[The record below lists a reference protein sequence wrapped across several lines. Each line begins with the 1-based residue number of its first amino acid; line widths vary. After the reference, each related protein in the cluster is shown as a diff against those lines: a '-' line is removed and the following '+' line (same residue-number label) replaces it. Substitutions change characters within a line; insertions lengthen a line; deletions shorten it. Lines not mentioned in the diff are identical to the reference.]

1 MNQFSTLERLKL
13 SQRIQDLHHKID
25 RGHYTNEDLAKLE
38 YYEYLYKGSNRATTL
53 DTKDPGVLYSASHND
68 YIAEYTPLFERVS
81 FTNIDSQLRPYIN
94 RRLPQ
99 LNKFNNTLRKNQSFL
114 ERFKSKPIQE
124 DALIKQQILKNAQK
138 PFSITPSAGIGPYST
153 KPQVFL
159 DIETD
164 DTRRPI
170 AITAVKTR
178 FNNATNKF
186 EVIDA
191 LQRYYKTTDARLKTT
206 ELIHKYTSDTLLQ
219 LRQQQGAK
227 YSSTYGISERG
238 ILRKW
243 IGNATVSGH
252 NIMEFDL
259 PVLFPRNQIRDMDV
273 IDTVD
278 IARSIYGTVRGPND
292 LDSLLKKLTGK
303 NMAAWGLSHHDQ
315 NADVKASM
323 LIAQALV
330 RSNTSYA
337 HDIKVVMNT
346 SGLSIAP
353 FEGGQGFG
361 TSIIKGDPTKV
372 GPEYDRTNYLTL
384 EERMTLEKNIL
395 RKGGNMDRDKFKE
408 FFAKKFGLKNRVH
421 IGESENDI
429 GFTFGED
436 AERKN
441 KIQAY
446 LAENGWNLISD
457 YDRETPLVAA
467 NPKAG
472 TVREHGVIYQK
483 GPNKIHFE
491 IEHDKIPVGKDS
503 WKDFKL
509 PKIEPRIKPG
519 LPQAESIND
528 AIQQISGAYYDD
540 QGNEVPADNPGVS
553 LEDVMSDL
561 VGDAAE
567 KLRTQAEITPQGI
580 NDSLSSSLTNTVER
594 ISQTNEQ
601 LATTINQF
609 AGLNR
614 DRWVKAFSKLGD
626 DANDSMKS
634 DLARALGIPGE
645 HTISQIWRGS
655 RILNAQNKFSKSFS
669 NLRSLVRAGYGGLG
683 VVQDIKNT
691 LSMQPEWG
699 AQESLDIQNDYD
711 IASQKYAFDEA
722 KREAKINEREEMRRK
737 ALVIATEQ
745 HELDRDASKHY
756 GLYKDYKKGKI
767 KSEDYAYMVNTGAIH
782 SDDAIANLYKK
793 IDEGAEST
801 KRWTN
806 AINAFKQSVGGVYD
820 FKRWIDAGHEQSK
833 GVLGALKGL
842 VPSEVLGVGARFNEA
857 FFGAHYADYYGKR
870 KVIEPITK
878 IGNAAIAA
886 GFALAPVT
894 GGASL
899 IASGIGAGIS
909 GITQAVGTYGEN
921 KIKEKGQMLQS
932 TINLLGGTMDTILLP
947 FRVLGKVLRTVI
959 KSFLALSGLIGGI
972 TIKGLRNMMDM
983 GNPLTSYTGMNYTG
997 YRASVAGDYGALLR
1011 KGSLESLR
1019 NTFTTDARGL
1029 YTVGKLNTNKI
1040 VAASMLGVFGDLY
1053 NPTSGG
1059 DPVASIANKAYKNM
1073 KGASANE
1080 KSRIMYLLGEIGG
1093 SELQNLVQSM
1103 NTLNMSYEDITN
1115 PAKRGVTWTNR
1126 NDENLR
1132 KRFQLDQYEFQSIG
1146 ENIKWNGMRIA
1157 DKLWVKIGKPVYNGL
1172 NDIIELIADNNWQG
1186 VFDKLK
1192 DFWKQIKN
1200 WWNNDKDIQDIK
1212 NIFNKP
1218 IQGFI
1223 DGIINGF
1230 QAIGTE
1236 ILKITQKVMHSVWDI
1251 VYPFISNLAD
1261 IDILATLSPFNK
1273 DGIQFKSKTP
1283 TEKEIND
1290 EVKKLEARQKGLW
1303 KNTIVESDPI
1313 YKKIYQTSGGTV
1325 DTRNLSEGELKK
1337 LAAARLVADKGSNV
1351 GSMIIALRKT
1361 GLFSEEELQK
1371 YFAYDPLYGGVHNN
1385 IDNTF
1390 ALNNEVLKDTTEF
1403 LKGSTNNLI
1412 ITLTDG
1418 VRTFGKIVTDASG
1431 RIIEATGLGTEQKIG
1446 NALVKVE
1453 KGE

>member
-206 ELIHKYTSDTLLQ
+206 GLIHKYTSDTLLQ

-238 ILRKW
+238 ILRRW
-243 IGNATVSGH
+243 IGNATISGH

-259 PVLFPRNQIRDMDV
+259 PVLFSHNQIRDMDV

-323 LIAQALV
+323 LIAQAIV

-346 SGLSIAP
+346 PGLSIAP
-353 FEGGQGFG
+353 FEGGRGFG

-372 GPEYDRTNYLTL
+372 GLEYDRTNYLTL
-384 EERMTLEKNIL
+384 EERMTLE
-395 RKGGNMDRDKFKE
+395 E
-408 FFAKKFGLKNRVH
+408 
-421 IGESENDI
+421 
-429 GFTFGED
+429 
-436 AERKN
+436 AERK
-441 KIQAY
+441 I
-446 LAENGWNLISD
+446 NG
-457 YDRETPLVAA
+457 
-467 NPKAG
+467 K
-472 TVREHGVIYQK
+472 
-483 GPNKIHFE
+483 
-491 IEHDKIPVGKDS
+491 
-503 WKDFKL
+503 
-509 PKIEPRIKPG
+509 
-519 LPQAESIND
+519 
-528 AIQQISGAYYDD
+528 YYDD
-540 QGNEVPADNPGVS
+540 NGNEVPADNPGVS
-553 LEDVMSDL
+553 IEDTMADL

-567 KLRTQAEITPQGI
+567 KLRDAAEYGTGKDRYSSEKQESDKYL
-580 NDSLSSSLTNTVER
+580 DSAAHLE
-594 ISQTNEQ
+594 ISQ
-601 LATTINQF
+601 A
-609 AGLNR
+609 LNNI
-614 DRWVKAFSKLGD
+614 G
-626 DANDSMKS
+626 
-634 DLARALGIPGE
+634 
-645 HTISQIWRGS
+645 
-655 RILNAQNKFSKSFS
+655 
-669 NLRSLVRAGYGGLG
+669 
-683 VVQDIKNT
+683 
-691 LSMQPEWG
+691 
-699 AQESLDIQNDYD
+699 ESLLN
-711 IASQKYAFDEA
+711 SQTA
-722 KREAKINEREEMRRK
+722 KRERILKTLGRFPDEYSPWDERGRLIKDPKMYQKDVQKLAKAFNLGNREFKAFWNGSRAIYAQNEFNRGFTNLKSLIRHGLGNRDITQSIRNTLGASGYWTDQASADIETEE
-737 ALVIATEQ
+737 ALYKDRIAHKEAIYKDRIAYKEELKKRAEAIATEQ
-745 HELDRDASKHY
+745 HERDRDASKHY
-756 GLYKDYKKGKI
+756 SLYKDYKRGRIKG
-767 KSEDYAYMVNTGAIH
+767 EDYAYMVNTGAIH
-782 SDDAIANLYKK
+782 SDDAISNLYKK

-997 YRASVAGDYGALLR
+997 YRASIAGDYGALLR

-1093 SELQNLVQSM
+1093 SDLQNLVQSM

-1303 KNTIVESDPI
+1303 KDTIVESDPI

>member
-53 DTKDPGVLYSASHND
+53 DTKDPGALYASARHD
-68 YIAEYTPLFERVS
+68 YNANYGPLFERVS

-94 RRLPQ
+94 RRLPE

-124 DALIKQQILKNAQK
+124 DALVKQQILKNAQK
-138 PFSITPSAGIGPYST
+138 SFSITPSAGIGPYST

-186 EVIDA
+186 EIIDA

-206 ELIHKYTSDTLLQ
+206 GLVHKYTADTLLQ

-243 IGNATVSGH
+243 IGNATISGH

-259 PVLFPRNQIRDMDV
+259 PVLFSHNQIRDMDV

-346 SGLSIAP
+346 PGLSIAP

-384 EERMTLEKNIL
+384 EERMTLE
-395 RKGGNMDRDKFKE
+395 E
-408 FFAKKFGLKNRVH
+408 
-421 IGESENDI
+421 
-429 GFTFGED
+429 
-436 AERKN
+436 AERK
-441 KIQAY
+441 I
-446 LAENGWNLISD
+446 NG
-457 YDRETPLVAA
+457 
-467 NPKAG
+467 
-472 TVREHGVIYQK
+472 Q
-483 GPNKIHFE
+483 
-491 IEHDKIPVGKDS
+491 
-503 WKDFKL
+503 
-509 PKIEPRIKPG
+509 
-519 LPQAESIND
+519 
-528 AIQQISGAYYDD
+528 YYDD
-540 QGNEVPADNPGVS
+540 NGNEVPADNPGVS

-634 DLARALGIPGE
+634 DLAKALGIPGE
-645 HTISQIWRGS
+645 HTTNQIWRGS
-655 RILNAQNKFSKSFS
+655 RILNAQNKFNKSFS
-669 NLRSLVRAGYGGLG
+669 NLRSLVRAGYGGLD

-737 ALVIATEQ
+737 ALAIAAEQ

-756 GLYKDYKKGKI
+756 GLYKDYRRGKI
-767 KSEDYAYMVNTGAIH
+767 KGEDYAYMVNTGAIH
-782 SDDAIANLYKK
+782 SDDAISNLYKK

-806 AINAFKQSVGGVYD
+806 AIDAFKQSVGGVYD

-870 KVIEPITK
+870 KIIEPITK

-886 GFALAPVT
+886 GFALAPFT

-899 IASGIGAGIS
+899 IASGIGAGVS

-921 KIKEKGQMLQS
+921 KIKEKGQILQS
-932 TINLLGGTMDTILLP
+932 TIHLLGGTMDTILLP

-983 GNPLTSYTGMNYTG
+983 GNPLTSYTGMDYTE

-1073 KGASANE
+1073 KGASADE

-1192 DFWKQIKN
+1192 DFWKQVKN
-1200 WWNNDKDIQDIK
+1200 WWDNDKDVQDIK

-1218 IQGFI
+1218 IQGLT

-1230 QAIGTE
+1230 QSIGTE
-1236 ILKITQKVMHSVWDI
+1236 ILKITQKVMHSMWDI

-1290 EVKKLEARQKGLW
+1290 EVKKLEARRKGSW
-1303 KNTIVESDPI
+1303 KGTIVEGDPI
-1313 YKKIYQTSGGTV
+1313 YKEIFQASGGAV
-1325 DTRNLSEGELKK
+1325 DIRNLSEGELKK
-1337 LAAARLVADKGSNV
+1337 LAAARLIAAKGGNA
-1351 GSMIIALRKT
+1351 GSMVMALRKT

-1371 YFAYDPLYGGVHNN
+1371 YFAYDPLYGDVHKN

-1390 ALNNEVLKDTTEF
+1390 ALNSEVLKDTTEF
-1403 LKGSTNNLI
+1403 LKGGTNNLI

-1418 VRTFGKIVTDASG
+1418 VKTFGKIITDASG

>member
-53 DTKDPGVLYSASHND
+53 DTKDPGALYASARHD
-68 YIAEYTPLFERVS
+68 YNANYGPLFERVS

-94 RRLPQ
+94 RRLPE

-124 DALIKQQILKNAQK
+124 DALVKHQILKNAQK
-138 PFSITPSAGIGPYST
+138 PFSITPSAGIGHYST

-178 FNNATNKF
+178 FNNATDKF

-206 ELIHKYTSDTLLQ
+206 GLIHKYTSDTLLQ

-238 ILRKW
+238 ILRRW
-243 IGNATVSGH
+243 IGNATISGH

-259 PVLFPRNQIRDMDV
+259 PVLFSHNQIRDMDV

-346 SGLSIAP
+346 PGLSIAP

-384 EERMTLEKNIL
+384 EERMTLE
-395 RKGGNMDRDKFKE
+395 E
-408 FFAKKFGLKNRVH
+408 
-421 IGESENDI
+421 
-429 GFTFGED
+429 
-436 AERKN
+436 AERK
-441 KIQAY
+441 I
-446 LAENGWNLISD
+446 NG
-457 YDRETPLVAA
+457 
-467 NPKAG
+467 
-472 TVREHGVIYQK
+472 Q
-483 GPNKIHFE
+483 
-491 IEHDKIPVGKDS
+491 
-503 WKDFKL
+503 
-509 PKIEPRIKPG
+509 
-519 LPQAESIND
+519 
-528 AIQQISGAYYDD
+528 YYDD
-540 QGNEVPADNPGVS
+540 NGNEVPADNPGVS

-634 DLARALGIPGE
+634 DLAKALGIPGE
-645 HTISQIWRGS
+645 RTTNQIWRGS
-655 RILNAQNKFSKSFS
+655 RILNAQNKFNKSFS
-669 NLRSLVRAGYGGLG
+669 NLRSLVRAGYGGLD

-737 ALVIATEQ
+737 ALAIAAEQ

-756 GLYKDYKKGKI
+756 SLYKDYRRGKI
-767 KSEDYAYMVNTGAIH
+767 KGEDYAYMVNTGAIH
-782 SDDAIANLYKK
+782 SDDAISNLYKK

-870 KVIEPITK
+870 KIIEPITK

-886 GFALAPVT
+886 GFALAPFT

-899 IASGIGAGIS
+899 IASGIGAGVS

-921 KIKEKGQMLQS
+921 KIKEKGQILQS
-932 TINLLGGTMDTILLP
+932 TIHLLGGTMDTILLP

-983 GNPLTSYTGMNYTG
+983 GNPLTSYTGMDYTG

-1073 KGASANE
+1073 KGASADE

-1192 DFWKQIKN
+1192 DFWKQVKN
-1200 WWNNDKDIQDIK
+1200 WWDNDKDVQDIK

-1218 IQGFI
+1218 IQGLT

-1230 QAIGTE
+1230 QSIGTE
-1236 ILKITQKVMHSVWDI
+1236 ILKITQKVMHSMWDI

-1303 KNTIVESDPI
+1303 KDTIVESDPI
-1313 YKKIYQTSGGTV
+1313 YKEIFQASGGTV
-1325 DTRNLSEGELKK
+1325 DIRNLSEGELKK
-1337 LAAARLVADKGSNV
+1337 LAAARLIAAKGGNV
-1351 GSMIIALRKT
+1351 GSMVMALRKT

-1371 YFAYDPLYGGVHNN
+1371 YFAYDPLYGDVHKN

-1390 ALNNEVLKDTTEF
+1390 ALNSEVLKDTTEF
-1403 LKGSTNNLI
+1403 LKGGTNNLI

-1418 VRTFGKIVTDASG
+1418 VKTFGKIITDASG

>member
-53 DTKDPGVLYSASHND
+53 DTKDPGALYASARHD
-68 YIAEYTPLFERVS
+68 YNANYGPLFERVS

-94 RRLPQ
+94 RRLPE

-124 DALIKQQILKNAQK
+124 DALVKQQMLKNAQK
-138 PFSITPSAGIGPYST
+138 SFSITSSAGIGPYST

-206 ELIHKYTSDTLLQ
+206 GLIHKYTSDTLLQ

-238 ILRKW
+238 ILRRW
-243 IGNATVSGH
+243 IGNATISGH
-252 NIMEFDL
+252 NIMDFDL
-259 PVLFPRNQIRDMDV
+259 PILFSHNQIRDMDV

-346 SGLSIAP
+346 PGLSIAP

-384 EERMTLEKNIL
+384 EERMTLE
-395 RKGGNMDRDKFKE
+395 E
-408 FFAKKFGLKNRVH
+408 
-421 IGESENDI
+421 
-429 GFTFGED
+429 
-436 AERKN
+436 AERK
-441 KIQAY
+441 I
-446 LAENGWNLISD
+446 NG
-457 YDRETPLVAA
+457 
-467 NPKAG
+467 
-472 TVREHGVIYQK
+472 Q
-483 GPNKIHFE
+483 
-491 IEHDKIPVGKDS
+491 
-503 WKDFKL
+503 
-509 PKIEPRIKPG
+509 
-519 LPQAESIND
+519 
-528 AIQQISGAYYDD
+528 YYDD
-540 QGNEVPADNPGVS
+540 NGNEVPADNPGVS

-634 DLARALGIPGE
+634 DLAKALGIPGE
-645 HTISQIWRGS
+645 RTTNQIWRGS
-655 RILNAQNKFSKSFS
+655 RILNAQNKFGKSFS
-669 NLRSLVRAGYGGLG
+669 NLRSLVRAGYGGLD

-737 ALVIATEQ
+737 ALAIAAEQ
-745 HELDRDASKHY
+745 HELDRDAAKHY
-756 GLYKDYKKGKI
+756 GLYKDYRRGKI
-767 KSEDYAYMVNTGAIH
+767 KGEDYAYMVNTGAIH
-782 SDDAIANLYKK
+782 SDEAISNLYKK

-806 AINAFKQSVGGVYD
+806 AIDAFKQSVGGVYD

-870 KVIEPITK
+870 KIIEPITK

-886 GFALAPVT
+886 GFALAPFT

-899 IASGIGAGIS
+899 IASGIGAGVS

-921 KIKEKGQMLQS
+921 KIKEKGQILQS
-932 TINLLGGTMDTILLP
+932 TIHLLGGTMDTILLP

-983 GNPLTSYTGMNYTG
+983 GNPLTSYTGMDYTG

-1073 KGASANE
+1073 KGASAEE

-1132 KRFQLDQYEFQSIG
+1132 KSFQLDQYEFQSIG

-1192 DFWKQIKN
+1192 DFWKRVKN
-1200 WWNNDKDIQDIK
+1200 WWDNDEDVQDIK

-1230 QAIGTE
+1230 QSIGTE
-1236 ILKITQKVMHSVWDI
+1236 ILKITQKVMHSMWDT
-1251 VYPFISNLAD
+1251 VYPFISQLAD
-1261 IDILATLSPFNK
+1261 IDILATLSPFNR

-1290 EVKKLEARQKGLW
+1290 EVKKLEVRRKSSW
-1303 KNTIVESDPI
+1303 RDTIVEGDPI
-1313 YKKIYQTSGGTV
+1313 YKGIFQVSGGTV
-1325 DTRNLSEGELKK
+1325 DIRNLSEGELKK
-1337 LAAARLVADKGSNV
+1337 LAAARLVAAKGGNA
-1351 GSMIIALRKT
+1351 GSMVMALRKT
-1361 GLFSEEELQK
+1361 GLFSKEELQK
-1371 YFAYDPLYGGVHNN
+1371 YFAYDPLYGDVHKN

-1403 LKGSTNNLI
+1403 LKGGTNNLI

-1418 VRTFGKIVTDASG
+1418 VKTFGKIITDASG

>member
-53 DTKDPGVLYSASHND
+53 DTKDPGALYASARHD
-68 YIAEYTPLFERVS
+68 YNANYGPLFERVS

-94 RRLPQ
+94 RRLPE

-124 DALIKQQILKNAQK
+124 DALVKHQILKNAQK

-178 FNNATNKF
+178 FNNATDKF

-206 ELIHKYTSDTLLQ
+206 GLIHKYTSDTLLQ

-238 ILRKW
+238 ILRRW
-243 IGNATVSGH
+243 IGNATISGH

-259 PVLFPRNQIRDMDV
+259 PVLFSHNQIRDMDV

-346 SGLSIAP
+346 PGLSIAP

-384 EERMTLEKNIL
+384 EERMTLE
-395 RKGGNMDRDKFKE
+395 E
-408 FFAKKFGLKNRVH
+408 
-421 IGESENDI
+421 
-429 GFTFGED
+429 
-436 AERKN
+436 AERK
-441 KIQAY
+441 I
-446 LAENGWNLISD
+446 NG
-457 YDRETPLVAA
+457 
-467 NPKAG
+467 
-472 TVREHGVIYQK
+472 Q
-483 GPNKIHFE
+483 
-491 IEHDKIPVGKDS
+491 
-503 WKDFKL
+503 
-509 PKIEPRIKPG
+509 
-519 LPQAESIND
+519 
-528 AIQQISGAYYDD
+528 YYDD
-540 QGNEVPADNPGVS
+540 NGNEVPADNPGVS

-634 DLARALGIPGE
+634 DLAKALGIPGE
-645 HTISQIWRGS
+645 HTTNQIWRGS
-655 RILNAQNKFSKSFS
+655 RILNAQNKFNKSFS
-669 NLRSLVRAGYGGLG
+669 NLRSLVRAGYGGLD

-737 ALVIATEQ
+737 ALAIAAEQ

-756 GLYKDYKKGKI
+756 GLYKDYRRGKI
-767 KSEDYAYMVNTGAIH
+767 KGEDYAYMVNTGAIH
-782 SDDAIANLYKK
+782 SDDAISNLYKK

-806 AINAFKQSVGGVYD
+806 AIDAFKQSVGGVYD

-870 KVIEPITK
+870 KIIEPITK

-886 GFALAPVT
+886 GFALAPFT

-899 IASGIGAGIS
+899 IASGIGAGVS

-921 KIKEKGQMLQS
+921 KIKEKGQILQS
-932 TINLLGGTMDTILLP
+932 TIHLLGGTMDTILLP

-983 GNPLTSYTGMNYTG
+983 GNPLTSYTGMDYTG

-1073 KGASANE
+1073 KGASADE

-1192 DFWKQIKN
+1192 DFWKQVKN
-1200 WWNNDKDIQDIK
+1200 WWDNDKDVQDIK

-1218 IQGFI
+1218 IQGLT

-1230 QAIGTE
+1230 QSIGTE
-1236 ILKITQKVMHSVWDI
+1236 ILKITQKVMHSMWDI

-1303 KNTIVESDPI
+1303 KDTIVESDPI
-1313 YKKIYQTSGGTV
+1313 YKEIFQASGGTV
-1325 DTRNLSEGELKK
+1325 DIRNLSEGELKK
-1337 LAAARLVADKGSNV
+1337 LAAARLIAAKGGNV
-1351 GSMIIALRKT
+1351 GSMVMALRKT

-1371 YFAYDPLYGGVHNN
+1371 YFAYDPLYGDVHKN

-1390 ALNNEVLKDTTEF
+1390 ALNSEVLKDTTEF
-1403 LKGSTNNLI
+1403 LKGGTNNLI

-1418 VRTFGKIVTDASG
+1418 VKTFGKIITDASG

>member
-53 DTKDPGVLYSASHND
+53 DTKDPGALYASARHD
-68 YIAEYTPLFERVS
+68 YNANYGPLFERVS

-94 RRLPQ
+94 RRLPE

-124 DALIKQQILKNAQK
+124 DALVKQQILKNAQK
-138 PFSITPSAGIGPYST
+138 SFSITPSAGIGPYST

-178 FNNATNKF
+178 FNNATDKF

-206 ELIHKYTSDTLLQ
+206 GLVHKYTADTLLQ

-238 ILRKW
+238 ILRRW
-243 IGNATVSGH
+243 IGNATISGH

-259 PVLFPRNQIRDMDV
+259 PVLFSHNQIRDMDV

-278 IARSIYGTVRGPND
+278 IARSIYGTVHGPND

-346 SGLSIAP
+346 PGLSIAP

-384 EERMTLEKNIL
+384 EERMTLE
-395 RKGGNMDRDKFKE
+395 E
-408 FFAKKFGLKNRVH
+408 
-421 IGESENDI
+421 
-429 GFTFGED
+429 
-436 AERKN
+436 AERK
-441 KIQAY
+441 I
-446 LAENGWNLISD
+446 NG
-457 YDRETPLVAA
+457 
-467 NPKAG
+467 
-472 TVREHGVIYQK
+472 Q
-483 GPNKIHFE
+483 
-491 IEHDKIPVGKDS
+491 
-503 WKDFKL
+503 
-509 PKIEPRIKPG
+509 
-519 LPQAESIND
+519 
-528 AIQQISGAYYDD
+528 YYDD
-540 QGNEVPADNPGVS
+540 NGNEVPADNPGVS

-634 DLARALGIPGE
+634 DLAKALGIPGE
-645 HTISQIWRGS
+645 RTTNQIWRGS
-655 RILNAQNKFSKSFS
+655 RILNAQNKFGKSFS
-669 NLRSLVRAGYGGLG
+669 NLRSLVRAGYGGLD

-737 ALVIATEQ
+737 ALAIAAEQ

-756 GLYKDYKKGKI
+756 GLYKDYRRGKI
-767 KSEDYAYMVNTGAIH
+767 KGEDYAYMVNTGAMH

-806 AINAFKQSVGGVYD
+806 AIDAFKQSVGGVYD

-870 KVIEPITK
+870 KIIEPITK

-932 TINLLGGTMDTILLP
+932 TIHLLGGTMDTILLP

-983 GNPLTSYTGMNYTG
+983 GNPLTSYTGMDYTG

-1073 KGASANE
+1073 KGASADE

-1103 NTLNMSYEDITN
+1103 DTLNMSYEDITN

-1192 DFWKQIKN
+1192 DFWKQVKN
-1200 WWNNDKDIQDIK
+1200 WWDNDKDVQDIK

-1218 IQGFI
+1218 IQGLT

-1230 QAIGTE
+1230 QSIGTE
-1236 ILKITQKVMHSVWDI
+1236 ILKITQKVMHSMWDI

-1303 KNTIVESDPI
+1303 KDTIVESDPI
-1313 YKKIYQTSGGTV
+1313 YKEIFQASGGTV
-1325 DTRNLSEGELKK
+1325 DIRNLSEGELKK
-1337 LAAARLVADKGSNV
+1337 LAAARLIAAKGGNV
-1351 GSMIIALRKT
+1351 GSMITALRKT

-1371 YFAYDPLYGGVHNN
+1371 YFAYDPLYGDVHKN

-1403 LKGSTNNLI
+1403 LKGGTNNLI

-1418 VRTFGKIVTDASG
+1418 VKTFGKIITDASG

>member
-25 RGHYTNEDLAKLE
+25 RGHCTNEDLAKLE

-124 DALIKQQILKNAQK
+124 DTLIKQQILKNARK
-138 PFSITPSAGIGPYST
+138 PFNIVPSTGTGPYTS

-170 AITAVKTR
+170 AITSVKTR

-191 LQRYYKTTDARLKTT
+191 LQRYYKTTDSRLKTT
-206 ELIHKYTSDTLLQ
+206 GLIHKYTSDTLLQ

-238 ILRKW
+238 ILRRW
-243 IGNATVSGH
+243 IGNATISGH
-252 NIMEFDL
+252 NIMDFDL
-259 PVLFPRNQIRDMDV
+259 PVLFSHNQIRDMDV

-292 LDSLLKKLTGK
+292 LDSLLKKLTGR

-346 SGLSIAP
+346 PGLSIAP

-372 GPEYDRTNYLTL
+372 GPGYDRTNYLTL
-384 EERMTLEKNIL
+384 EERMTLE
-395 RKGGNMDRDKFKE
+395 E
-408 FFAKKFGLKNRVH
+408 
-421 IGESENDI
+421 
-429 GFTFGED
+429 
-436 AERKN
+436 AERK
-441 KIQAY
+441 I
-446 LAENGWNLISD
+446 NG
-457 YDRETPLVAA
+457 
-467 NPKAG
+467 K
-472 TVREHGVIYQK
+472 
-483 GPNKIHFE
+483 
-491 IEHDKIPVGKDS
+491 
-503 WKDFKL
+503 
-509 PKIEPRIKPG
+509 
-519 LPQAESIND
+519 
-528 AIQQISGAYYDD
+528 YYDD
-540 QGNEVPADNPGVS
+540 QGNEVPADNPGIS

-634 DLARALGIPGE
+634 DLAKALGMPGE
-645 HTISQIWRGS
+645 HTINQIWRGS

-669 NLRSLVRAGYGGLG
+669 NLRSLVRAGYGGLD

-737 ALVIATEQ
+737 ALAIAAEQ

-756 GLYKDYKKGKI
+756 SLYKDYKRGRIKG
-767 KSEDYAYMVNTGAIH
+767 EDYAYMVNTGAMH

-806 AINAFKQSVGGVYD
+806 AINVFKQSVGGVYD

-983 GNPLTSYTGMNYTG
+983 GNPLTSYTGMDYTG

-1029 YTVGKLNTNKI
+1029 YTVGKLNTSKI

-1073 KGASANE
+1073 KGASADE

-1093 SELQNLVQSM
+1093 SGLQNLVQSM

-1218 IQGFI
+1218 MQGLI

-1236 ILKITQKVMHSVWDI
+1236 ILKITQKVMHSMWDT

-1290 EVKKLEARQKGLW
+1290 EVKKLEAKQKGLW
-1303 KNTIVESDPI
+1303 KDTIVESDPI
-1313 YKKIYQTSGGTV
+1313 YKKIFQTSGGTV

-1337 LAAARLVADKGSNV
+1337 LAAARLVAAKGGSA
-1351 GSMIIALRKT
+1351 GSMVIALRKT

-1371 YFAYDPLYGGVHNN
+1371 YFAYDPLYGDVHKN

-1390 ALNNEVLKDTTEF
+1390 ALNSEVLKDTTEF

>member
-124 DALIKQQILKNAQK
+124 DTLIKQQILKNARK
-138 PFSITPSAGIGPYST
+138 PFNIVPSIGTGPYTS

-206 ELIHKYTSDTLLQ
+206 GLIHKYTSDTLLQ

-243 IGNATVSGH
+243 IGNATISGH
-252 NIMEFDL
+252 NIMDFDL
-259 PVLFPRNQIRDMDV
+259 PMLFPRNQIRDMDV

-292 LDSLLKKLTGK
+292 LDSLLKKLTGR

-346 SGLSIAP
+346 PGLSIAP

-372 GPEYDRTNYLTL
+372 GSGYDRTNYLTL
-384 EERMTLEKNIL
+384 EERMTLE
-395 RKGGNMDRDKFKE
+395 E
-408 FFAKKFGLKNRVH
+408 
-421 IGESENDI
+421 
-429 GFTFGED
+429 
-436 AERKN
+436 AERK
-441 KIQAY
+441 I
-446 LAENGWNLISD
+446 NG
-457 YDRETPLVAA
+457 
-467 NPKAG
+467 K
-472 TVREHGVIYQK
+472 
-483 GPNKIHFE
+483 
-491 IEHDKIPVGKDS
+491 
-503 WKDFKL
+503 
-509 PKIEPRIKPG
+509 
-519 LPQAESIND
+519 
-528 AIQQISGAYYDD
+528 YYDD
-540 QGNEVPADNPGVS
+540 QGNEVPADNPGIS

-634 DLARALGIPGE
+634 DLAKALGVPGE
-645 HTISQIWRGS
+645 HTINQIWRGS

-669 NLRSLVRAGYGGLG
+669 NLRSLVRAGYGGLD
-683 VVQDIKNT
+683 VVRDIKNT

-737 ALVIATEQ
+737 ALAIAAEQ

-756 GLYKDYKKGKI
+756 SLYKDYKRGRIKG
-767 KSEDYAYMVNTGAIH
+767 EDYAYMVNTGAMH

-806 AINAFKQSVGGVYD
+806 AINVFKQSVGGVYD

-921 KIKEKGQMLQS
+921 KIKEKGQILQS

-983 GNPLTSYTGMNYTG
+983 GNPLTSYTGMDYTG

-1029 YTVGKLNTNKI
+1029 YTVGKLNTSKI

-1073 KGASANE
+1073 KGASADE

-1218 IQGFI
+1218 MQGLI

-1236 ILKITQKVMHSVWDI
+1236 ILKITQKVMHSMWDT

-1290 EVKKLEARQKGLW
+1290 EVKKLEAKQKGLW
-1303 KNTIVESDPI
+1303 KDTIVESDPI
-1313 YKKIYQTSGGTV
+1313 YKEIFQTSGGTV
-1325 DTRNLSEGELKK
+1325 DTRNLSEGELEK
-1337 LAAARLVADKGSNV
+1337 LAAARLVAAKGGSA
-1351 GSMIIALRKT
+1351 GSMVIALRKT

-1371 YFAYDPLYGGVHNN
+1371 YFAYDPLYGDVHKN

-1390 ALNNEVLKDTTEF
+1390 ALNSEMLKDTTEF

>member
-53 DTKDPGVLYSASHND
+53 DTKDSGALYASARHD
-68 YIAEYTPLFERVS
+68 YNANYGPLFERVS

-94 RRLPQ
+94 RRLPE

-124 DALIKQQILKNAQK
+124 DALVKQQILKNAQK
-138 PFSITPSAGIGPYST
+138 SFSITPSAGIGPYST

-178 FNNATNKF
+178 FNNATDKF

-206 ELIHKYTSDTLLQ
+206 GLIHKYTSDTLLQ

-238 ILRKW
+238 ILRRW
-243 IGNATVSGH
+243 IGNATISGH

-259 PVLFPRNQIRDMDV
+259 PVLFSHNQIRDMDV

-346 SGLSIAP
+346 PGLSIAP

-384 EERMTLEKNIL
+384 EERMTLE
-395 RKGGNMDRDKFKE
+395 E
-408 FFAKKFGLKNRVH
+408 
-421 IGESENDI
+421 
-429 GFTFGED
+429 
-436 AERKN
+436 AERK
-441 KIQAY
+441 I
-446 LAENGWNLISD
+446 NG
-457 YDRETPLVAA
+457 
-467 NPKAG
+467 
-472 TVREHGVIYQK
+472 Q
-483 GPNKIHFE
+483 
-491 IEHDKIPVGKDS
+491 
-503 WKDFKL
+503 
-509 PKIEPRIKPG
+509 
-519 LPQAESIND
+519 
-528 AIQQISGAYYDD
+528 YYDD
-540 QGNEVPADNPGVS
+540 NGNEVPADNPGVS

-634 DLARALGIPGE
+634 DLAKALGIPGE
-645 HTISQIWRGS
+645 RTTNQIWRGS
-655 RILNAQNKFSKSFS
+655 RILNAQNKFNKSFS
-669 NLRSLVRAGYGGLG
+669 NLRSLVRAGYGGLD

-737 ALVIATEQ
+737 ALAIAAEQ

-756 GLYKDYKKGKI
+756 ALYKDYRRGKI
-767 KSEDYAYMVNTGAIH
+767 KGEDYAYMVNTGAMH

-806 AINAFKQSVGGVYD
+806 AIDAFKQSVGGVYD

-870 KVIEPITK
+870 KIIEPITK

-886 GFALAPVT
+886 GFALAPFT

-899 IASGIGAGIS
+899 IASGIGAGVS

-921 KIKEKGQMLQS
+921 KIKEKGQILQS
-932 TINLLGGTMDTILLP
+932 TIHLLGGTMDTILLP

-983 GNPLTSYTGMNYTG
+983 GNPLTSYTGMDYTE

-1073 KGASANE
+1073 KGASADE

-1103 NTLNMSYEDITN
+1103 DTLNMSYEDITN

-1192 DFWKQIKN
+1192 DFWKQVKN
-1200 WWNNDKDIQDIK
+1200 WWDNDKDVQDIK
-1212 NIFNKP
+1212 DIFNKP
-1218 IQGFI
+1218 IQGLT

-1230 QAIGTE
+1230 QSIGTE
-1236 ILKITQKVMHSVWDI
+1236 VLKITQKVMHSMWDI

-1290 EVKKLEARQKGLW
+1290 EVKKLEARRKGSW
-1303 KNTIVESDPI
+1303 KGTIVEGDPI
-1313 YKKIYQTSGGTV
+1313 YKEIFQASGGTV
-1325 DTRNLSEGELKK
+1325 DIRNLSEGELKK
-1337 LAAARLVADKGSNV
+1337 LAAARLIAAKGGNAGPMV
-1351 GSMIIALRKT
+1351 MALRKT

-1371 YFAYDPLYGGVHNN
+1371 YFAYDPLYGDVHKN

-1390 ALNNEVLKDTTEF
+1390 ALNSEVLKDTTEF
-1403 LKGSTNNLI
+1403 LKGGTNNLI

-1418 VRTFGKIVTDASG
+1418 VKTFGKIITDASG

>member
-53 DTKDPGVLYSASHND
+53 DTKDPGALYASARHD
-68 YIAEYTPLFERVS
+68 YNANYGPLFERVS

-94 RRLPQ
+94 RRLPE

-124 DALIKQQILKNAQK
+124 DALVKQQILKNAQK
-138 PFSITPSAGIGPYST
+138 SFSITPSAGIGPYST

-178 FNNATNKF
+178 FNNATDKF

-206 ELIHKYTSDTLLQ
+206 GLIHKYTSDTLLQ

-238 ILRKW
+238 ILRRW
-243 IGNATVSGH
+243 IGNATISGH

-259 PVLFPRNQIRDMDV
+259 PVLFSHNQIRDMDV

-346 SGLSIAP
+346 PGLSIAP

-384 EERMTLEKNIL
+384 EERMTLE
-395 RKGGNMDRDKFKE
+395 E
-408 FFAKKFGLKNRVH
+408 
-421 IGESENDI
+421 
-429 GFTFGED
+429 
-436 AERKN
+436 AERK
-441 KIQAY
+441 I
-446 LAENGWNLISD
+446 NG
-457 YDRETPLVAA
+457 
-467 NPKAG
+467 
-472 TVREHGVIYQK
+472 Q
-483 GPNKIHFE
+483 
-491 IEHDKIPVGKDS
+491 
-503 WKDFKL
+503 
-509 PKIEPRIKPG
+509 
-519 LPQAESIND
+519 
-528 AIQQISGAYYDD
+528 YYDD
-540 QGNEVPADNPGVS
+540 NGNEVPADNPGVS

-634 DLARALGIPGE
+634 DLVKALGIPGE
-645 HTISQIWRGS
+645 RTTNQIWRGS
-655 RILNAQNKFSKSFS
+655 RILNAQNKFGKSFS
-669 NLRSLVRAGYGGLG
+669 NLRSLVRAGYGGLD

-737 ALVIATEQ
+737 ALAIAAEQ

-756 GLYKDYKKGKI
+756 SLYKDYRRGKI

-886 GFALAPVT
+886 GFALASFT

-899 IASGIGAGIS
+899 IASGIGAGVS

-921 KIKEKGQMLQS
+921 KIKEKGQILQS
-932 TINLLGGTMDTILLP
+932 TIHLLGGTMDTILLP

-972 TIKGLRNMMDM
+972 TIKGLHNMMDM
-983 GNPLTSYTGMNYTG
+983 GNPLTSYTGMDYTG

-1073 KGASANE
+1073 KGASADE

-1115 PAKRGVTWTNR
+1115 PAKIGVTWTNR

-1192 DFWKQIKN
+1192 DFWKQVKN
-1200 WWNNDKDIQDIK
+1200 WWDNDKDVQDIK

-1218 IQGFI
+1218 IQGLT

-1230 QAIGTE
+1230 QSIGTE
-1236 ILKITQKVMHSVWDI
+1236 ILKITQKVMHSMWDI

-1303 KNTIVESDPI
+1303 KDTIVEGDPI
-1313 YKKIYQTSGGTV
+1313 YKEIFQASGGTV
-1325 DTRNLSEGELKK
+1325 DIRNLSEGELKK
-1337 LAAARLVADKGSNV
+1337 LAAARLIAAKGGNV
-1351 GSMIIALRKT
+1351 GSMITALRKT

-1371 YFAYDPLYGGVHNN
+1371 YFAYDPLYGDVHKN

-1403 LKGSTNNLI
+1403 LKGGTNNLI

-1418 VRTFGKIVTDASG
+1418 VKTFGKIITDASG

>member
-53 DTKDPGVLYSASHND
+53 DTKDPGALYASARHD
-68 YIAEYTPLFERVS
+68 YNANYGPLFERVS

-94 RRLPQ
+94 RRLPE

-114 ERFKSKPIQE
+114 ERFKSKPVQE
-124 DALIKQQILKNAQK
+124 EALVKQQILKNAQK
-138 PFSITPSAGIGPYST
+138 SFSITPSAGIGPYST

-178 FNNATNKF
+178 FNNATDKF

-191 LQRYYKTTDARLKTT
+191 LQRYYKTTDARLKTAG
-206 ELIHKYTSDTLLQ
+206 LIHKYTSDTLLQ

-238 ILRKW
+238 ILRRW
-243 IGNATVSGH
+243 IGNATISGH
-252 NIMEFDL
+252 NIMDFDL
-259 PVLFPRNQIRDMDV
+259 PILFSHNQIRDMDV

-346 SGLSIAP
+346 PGLSIAP

-361 TSIIKGDPTKV
+361 TSIIKGNPTKV

-384 EERMTLEKNIL
+384 EERMTLE
-395 RKGGNMDRDKFKE
+395 E
-408 FFAKKFGLKNRVH
+408 
-421 IGESENDI
+421 
-429 GFTFGED
+429 
-436 AERKN
+436 AERK
-441 KIQAY
+441 I
-446 LAENGWNLISD
+446 NG
-457 YDRETPLVAA
+457 
-467 NPKAG
+467 
-472 TVREHGVIYQK
+472 Q
-483 GPNKIHFE
+483 
-491 IEHDKIPVGKDS
+491 
-503 WKDFKL
+503 
-509 PKIEPRIKPG
+509 
-519 LPQAESIND
+519 
-528 AIQQISGAYYDD
+528 YYDD
-540 QGNEVPADNPGVS
+540 NGNEVPADNPGVS
-553 LEDVMSDL
+553 LEDTMADL

-634 DLARALGIPGE
+634 DLAKALGIPGE
-645 HTISQIWRGS
+645 HTTNQIWRGS
-655 RILNAQNKFSKSFS
+655 RILNAQNKFNKSFS
-669 NLRSLVRAGYGGLG
+669 NLRSLVRAGYGGLD

-737 ALVIATEQ
+737 ALAIAAEQ

-756 GLYKDYKKGKI
+756 GLYKDYRRGKI
-767 KSEDYAYMVNTGAIH
+767 KGEDYAYMVNTGAMH
-782 SDDAIANLYKK
+782 SDDAISNLYKK

-806 AINAFKQSVGGVYD
+806 AIDAFKQSVGGVYD

-870 KVIEPITK
+870 KIIEPITK

-886 GFALAPVT
+886 GFALAPFT

-899 IASGIGAGIS
+899 IASGIGAGVS

-921 KIKEKGQMLQS
+921 KIKEKGQILQS
-932 TINLLGGTMDTILLP
+932 TIHLLGGTMDTILLP

-983 GNPLTSYTGMNYTG
+983 GNPLTSYTGMDYTG

-1073 KGASANE
+1073 KGASADE

-1103 NTLNMSYEDITN
+1103 DTLNMSYEDITN

-1192 DFWKQIKN
+1192 DFWKQVKN
-1200 WWNNDKDIQDIK
+1200 WWDNDKDVQDIK

-1218 IQGFI
+1218 IQGLT

-1230 QAIGTE
+1230 QSIGTE
-1236 ILKITQKVMHSVWDI
+1236 ILKITQKVMHSMWDI

-1273 DGIQFKSKTP
+1273 DGVQFKSKTP

-1290 EVKKLEARQKGLW
+1290 EVKKLEARQKGSW
-1303 KNTIVESDPI
+1303 KGTIVESDPI
-1313 YKKIYQTSGGTV
+1313 YKEIFQASGGTV
-1325 DTRNLSEGELKK
+1325 DIRNLSEGELKK
-1337 LAAARLVADKGSNV
+1337 LAAARLIAAKGGNA
-1351 GSMIIALRKT
+1351 GSMVMALRKT

-1371 YFAYDPLYGGVHNN
+1371 YFAYDPLYGDVHKN

-1403 LKGSTNNLI
+1403 LKGGTNNLI

-1418 VRTFGKIVTDASG
+1418 VKTFGKIITDASG

>member
-53 DTKDPGVLYSASHND
+53 DTKDPGALYASARHD
-68 YIAEYTPLFERVS
+68 YNANYGPLFERVS

-94 RRLPQ
+94 RRLPE

-124 DALIKQQILKNAQK
+124 DALIKQQLLKNAQK
-138 PFSITPSAGIGPYST
+138 SFSITPSAGIGPYST

-206 ELIHKYTSDTLLQ
+206 GLVHKYTSDTLLQ

-243 IGNATVSGH
+243 IGNATISGH

-259 PVLFPRNQIRDMDV
+259 PVLFSHNQIRDMDV

-346 SGLSIAP
+346 PGLSIAP

-384 EERMTLEKNIL
+384 EERMTLE
-395 RKGGNMDRDKFKE
+395 E
-408 FFAKKFGLKNRVH
+408 
-421 IGESENDI
+421 
-429 GFTFGED
+429 
-436 AERKN
+436 AERK
-441 KIQAY
+441 I
-446 LAENGWNLISD
+446 NG
-457 YDRETPLVAA
+457 
-467 NPKAG
+467 
-472 TVREHGVIYQK
+472 Q
-483 GPNKIHFE
+483 
-491 IEHDKIPVGKDS
+491 
-503 WKDFKL
+503 
-509 PKIEPRIKPG
+509 
-519 LPQAESIND
+519 
-528 AIQQISGAYYDD
+528 YYDD
-540 QGNEVPADNPGVS
+540 NGNEVPADNPGVS

-634 DLARALGIPGE
+634 DLAKALGIPGE
-645 HTISQIWRGS
+645 RTTNQIWRGS
-655 RILNAQNKFSKSFS
+655 RILNAQNKFGKSFS
-669 NLRSLVRAGYGGLG
+669 NLRSLIRAGYGGLD

-737 ALVIATEQ
+737 ALAIAAEQ

-756 GLYKDYKKGKI
+756 GLYKDYRRGKI
-767 KSEDYAYMVNTGAIH
+767 KAEDYAYMVNTGAMH

-806 AINAFKQSVGGVYD
+806 AIDAFKQSVGGVYD

-857 FFGAHYADYYGKR
+857 FFGAYYADYYGKR
-870 KVIEPITK
+870 KIIEPITK

-886 GFALAPVT
+886 GFALAPFT

-921 KIKEKGQMLQS
+921 KIKEKGQILQS
-932 TINLLGGTMDTILLP
+932 TIHLLGGTMDTILLP

-983 GNPLTSYTGMNYTG
+983 GNPLTSYTGMDYTG

-1073 KGASANE
+1073 KGASAEE

-1192 DFWKQIKN
+1192 DFWKQVKN
-1200 WWNNDKDIQDIK
+1200 WWDNDKDVQDIK

-1218 IQGFI
+1218 IQGLT

-1230 QAIGTE
+1230 QSIGTE
-1236 ILKITQKVMHSVWDI
+1236 ILKITQKVMHSMWDI

-1303 KNTIVESDPI
+1303 KDTIVESDPI
-1313 YKKIYQTSGGTV
+1313 YKEIFQASGGTV
-1325 DTRNLSEGELKK
+1325 DIRNLSEGELKK
-1337 LAAARLVADKGSNV
+1337 LAAARLIAAKGGNV
-1351 GSMIIALRKT
+1351 GSMITALRKT

-1371 YFAYDPLYGGVHNN
+1371 YFAYDPLYGDVHKN

-1403 LKGSTNNLI
+1403 LKGGTNNLI

-1418 VRTFGKIVTDASG
+1418 VKTFGKIITDASG

>member
-53 DTKDPGVLYSASHND
+53 DTKDPGALYASARHD
-68 YIAEYTPLFERVS
+68 YNANYGPLFERVS

-94 RRLPQ
+94 RRLPE

-124 DALIKQQILKNAQK
+124 DALVKQQILKNAQK
-138 PFSITPSAGIGPYST
+138 SFSITPSAGIGPYST

-178 FNNATNKF
+178 FNNATDKF
-186 EVIDA
+186 EVIDV

-206 ELIHKYTSDTLLQ
+206 GLIHKYTSDTLLQ

-238 ILRKW
+238 ILRRW
-243 IGNATVSGH
+243 IGNATISGH

-259 PVLFPRNQIRDMDV
+259 PVLFSHNQIRDMDV

-346 SGLSIAP
+346 PGLSIAP

-384 EERMTLEKNIL
+384 EERMTLE
-395 RKGGNMDRDKFKE
+395 E
-408 FFAKKFGLKNRVH
+408 
-421 IGESENDI
+421 
-429 GFTFGED
+429 
-436 AERKN
+436 AERK
-441 KIQAY
+441 I
-446 LAENGWNLISD
+446 NG
-457 YDRETPLVAA
+457 
-467 NPKAG
+467 
-472 TVREHGVIYQK
+472 Q
-483 GPNKIHFE
+483 
-491 IEHDKIPVGKDS
+491 
-503 WKDFKL
+503 
-509 PKIEPRIKPG
+509 
-519 LPQAESIND
+519 
-528 AIQQISGAYYDD
+528 YYDD
-540 QGNEVPADNPGVS
+540 NGNEVPADNPGVS

-634 DLARALGIPGE
+634 DLAKALGIPGE
-645 HTISQIWRGS
+645 HTTNQIWRGS
-655 RILNAQNKFSKSFS
+655 RILNAQNKFNKSFS
-669 NLRSLVRAGYGGLG
+669 NLRSLVRAGYGGLD

-737 ALVIATEQ
+737 ALAIAAEQ

-756 GLYKDYKKGKI
+756 GLYKDYRRGKI
-767 KSEDYAYMVNTGAIH
+767 KGEDYAYMVNTGAIH
-782 SDDAIANLYKK
+782 SDDAISNLYKK

-806 AINAFKQSVGGVYD
+806 AIDAFKQSVGGVYD

-870 KVIEPITK
+870 KIIEPITK

-886 GFALAPVT
+886 GFALAPFT

-899 IASGIGAGIS
+899 IASGIGAGVS

-921 KIKEKGQMLQS
+921 KIKEKGQILQS
-932 TINLLGGTMDTILLP
+932 TIHLLGGTMDTILLP

-972 TIKGLRNMMDM
+972 TIKGLHNMMDM
-983 GNPLTSYTGMNYTG
+983 GNPLTSYTGMDYTG

-1073 KGASANE
+1073 KGASAEE

-1115 PAKRGVTWTNR
+1115 PAKKGVTWTNR

-1192 DFWKQIKN
+1192 DFWKQVKN
-1200 WWNNDKDIQDIK
+1200 WWDNDKDVQDIK

-1230 QAIGTE
+1230 QSIGTE
-1236 ILKITQKVMHSVWDI
+1236 ILKITQKVMHSMWDI

-1261 IDILATLSPFNK
+1261 IDILATLSPFNR

-1303 KNTIVESDPI
+1303 KDTIVESDPI
-1313 YKKIYQTSGGTV
+1313 YKKIFQESGDTV
-1325 DTRNLSEGELKK
+1325 DIRNLSEGELKK
-1337 LAAARLVADKGSNV
+1337 LAAARLVAAKGGNAR
-1351 GSMIIALRKT
+1351 SMVMALRKT

-1371 YFAYDPLYGGVHNN
+1371 YFAYDPLYGDVHKN

>member
-53 DTKDPGVLYSASHND
+53 DTKDPGALYASARHD
-68 YIAEYTPLFERVS
+68 YNANYGPLFERVS

-94 RRLPQ
+94 RRLPE

-114 ERFKSKPIQE
+114 ERFKSKSIQE
-124 DALIKQQILKNAQK
+124 DALVKQQILKNAQK
-138 PFSITPSAGIGPYST
+138 SFSITPSAGIGPYST

-178 FNNATNKF
+178 FNNATDKF

-206 ELIHKYTSDTLLQ
+206 GLIHKYTSDTLLQ

-238 ILRKW
+238 ILRRW
-243 IGNATVSGH
+243 IGNATISGH

-259 PVLFPRNQIRDMDV
+259 PVLFSHNQIRDMDV

-346 SGLSIAP
+346 PGLSIAP

-384 EERMTLEKNIL
+384 EERMTLE
-395 RKGGNMDRDKFKE
+395 E
-408 FFAKKFGLKNRVH
+408 
-421 IGESENDI
+421 
-429 GFTFGED
+429 
-436 AERKN
+436 AERK
-441 KIQAY
+441 I
-446 LAENGWNLISD
+446 NG
-457 YDRETPLVAA
+457 
-467 NPKAG
+467 
-472 TVREHGVIYQK
+472 Q
-483 GPNKIHFE
+483 
-491 IEHDKIPVGKDS
+491 
-503 WKDFKL
+503 
-509 PKIEPRIKPG
+509 
-519 LPQAESIND
+519 
-528 AIQQISGAYYDD
+528 YYDD
-540 QGNEVPADNPGVS
+540 NGNEVPADNPGVS

-567 KLRTQAEITPQGI
+567 KLRTQAEIIPQGI

-634 DLARALGIPGE
+634 DLAKALGIPGE
-645 HTISQIWRGS
+645 RTTNQIWRGS
-655 RILNAQNKFSKSFS
+655 RILNAQNKFNKSFS
-669 NLRSLVRAGYGGLG
+669 NLRSLVRAGYGGLD

-737 ALVIATEQ
+737 ALAIAAEQ

-756 GLYKDYKKGKI
+756 ALYKDYRRGKI
-767 KSEDYAYMVNTGAIH
+767 KGEDYAYMVNTGAIH
-782 SDDAIANLYKK
+782 SDDAISNLYKK

-806 AINAFKQSVGGVYD
+806 AIDAFKQSVGGVYD

-870 KVIEPITK
+870 KIIEPITK
-878 IGNAAIAA
+878 IGNAAITA
-886 GFALAPVT
+886 GFALAPFT
-894 GGASL
+894 GSASL
-899 IASGIGAGIS
+899 IASGIGAGVS

-921 KIKEKGQMLQS
+921 KIKEKGQILQS
-932 TINLLGGTMDTILLP
+932 TIHLLGGTMDTILLP

-983 GNPLTSYTGMNYTG
+983 GNPLTSYTGMDYTE

-1073 KGASANE
+1073 KGASADE

-1103 NTLNMSYEDITN
+1103 DILNMSYEDITN

-1192 DFWKQIKN
+1192 DFWKQVKN
-1200 WWNNDKDIQDIK
+1200 WWDNDKDVQDIK

-1218 IQGFI
+1218 IQGLT

-1230 QAIGTE
+1230 QSIGTE
-1236 ILKITQKVMHSVWDI
+1236 VLKITQKVMHSMWDI

-1273 DGIQFKSKTP
+1273 DGIQFKFKTP

-1290 EVKKLEARQKGLW
+1290 EVKKLEARRKGSW
-1303 KNTIVESDPI
+1303 KGTIVEGDPI
-1313 YKKIYQTSGGTV
+1313 YKEIFQASGGTV
-1325 DTRNLSEGELKK
+1325 DIRNLSEGELKK
-1337 LAAARLVADKGSNV
+1337 LAAARLIAAKGGNA
-1351 GSMIIALRKT
+1351 GSMVMALRKT

-1371 YFAYDPLYGGVHNN
+1371 YFAYDPLYGDVHKN

-1403 LKGSTNNLI
+1403 LKGGTNNLI

-1418 VRTFGKIVTDASG
+1418 VKTFGKIITDASG

>member
-53 DTKDPGVLYSASHND
+53 DTKDPGALYASARHD
-68 YIAEYTPLFERVS
+68 YNANYGPLFERVS

-94 RRLPQ
+94 RRLPE

-124 DALIKQQILKNAQK
+124 DALVKQQILKNAQK
-138 PFSITPSAGIGPYST
+138 SFSITPSAGIGPYST

-178 FNNATNKF
+178 FNNATDKF

-206 ELIHKYTSDTLLQ
+206 GLIHKYTSDTLLQ

-238 ILRKW
+238 ILRRW
-243 IGNATVSGH
+243 IGNATISGH

-259 PVLFPRNQIRDMDV
+259 PVLFSHNQIRDMDV

-346 SGLSIAP
+346 PGLSIAP

-384 EERMTLEKNIL
+384 EERMTLE
-395 RKGGNMDRDKFKE
+395 E
-408 FFAKKFGLKNRVH
+408 
-421 IGESENDI
+421 
-429 GFTFGED
+429 
-436 AERKN
+436 AERK
-441 KIQAY
+441 I
-446 LAENGWNLISD
+446 NG
-457 YDRETPLVAA
+457 
-467 NPKAG
+467 
-472 TVREHGVIYQK
+472 Q
-483 GPNKIHFE
+483 
-491 IEHDKIPVGKDS
+491 
-503 WKDFKL
+503 
-509 PKIEPRIKPG
+509 
-519 LPQAESIND
+519 
-528 AIQQISGAYYDD
+528 YYDD
-540 QGNEVPADNPGVS
+540 NGNEVPADNPGVS

-634 DLARALGIPGE
+634 DLAKALGIPGE
-645 HTISQIWRGS
+645 HTTNQIWRGS
-655 RILNAQNKFSKSFS
+655 RILNAQNKFNKSFS
-669 NLRSLVRAGYGGLG
+669 NLRSLVRAGYGGLD

-737 ALVIATEQ
+737 ALAIAAEQ

-756 GLYKDYKKGKI
+756 GLYKDYRRGKI
-767 KSEDYAYMVNTGAIH
+767 KAEDYAYMVNTGAIH

-806 AINAFKQSVGGVYD
+806 AIDAFKQSVGGVYD

-870 KVIEPITK
+870 KVIEPLTK

-932 TINLLGGTMDTILLP
+932 TIHLLGGTMDTILLP

-972 TIKGLRNMMDM
+972 TIKGLHNMMDM
-983 GNPLTSYTGMNYTG
+983 GNPLTSYTGMDYTE

-1053 NPTSGG
+1053 NPISGG

-1073 KGASANE
+1073 KGASADE

-1103 NTLNMSYEDITN
+1103 DTLNMSYEDITN

-1192 DFWKQIKN
+1192 DFWKQVKN
-1200 WWNNDKDIQDIK
+1200 WWDNDKDVQDIK

-1218 IQGFI
+1218 IQGLT

-1230 QAIGTE
+1230 QSIGTE
-1236 ILKITQKVMHSVWDI
+1236 ILKITQKVMHSMWDI

-1290 EVKKLEARQKGLW
+1290 EVKKLEARQKGSW
-1303 KNTIVESDPI
+1303 KGTIVESDPI
-1313 YKKIYQTSGGTV
+1313 YKEIFQASGGTV
-1325 DTRNLSEGELKK
+1325 DIRNLSEGELKK
-1337 LAAARLVADKGSNV
+1337 LAAARLIAAKGGNA
-1351 GSMIIALRKT
+1351 GSMVMALRKT

-1371 YFAYDPLYGGVHNN
+1371 YFAYDPLYGDVHKN

-1403 LKGSTNNLI
+1403 LKGGTNNLI

-1418 VRTFGKIVTDASG
+1418 VKTFGKIITDASG

>member
-53 DTKDPGVLYSASHND
+53 DTKDPGALYASARHD
-68 YIAEYTPLFERVS
+68 YNANYGPLFERVS

-94 RRLPQ
+94 RRLPE

-124 DALIKQQILKNAQK
+124 DALVKQQILKNAQK
-138 PFSITPSAGIGPYST
+138 SFSITPSAGIGPYST

-178 FNNATNKF
+178 FNNATDKF

-206 ELIHKYTSDTLLQ
+206 GLIHKYTSDTLLQ

-238 ILRKW
+238 ILRRW
-243 IGNATVSGH
+243 IGNATISGH

-259 PVLFPRNQIRDMDV
+259 PVLFSHNQIRDMDV

-346 SGLSIAP
+346 PGLSIAP

-384 EERMTLEKNIL
+384 EERMTLE
-395 RKGGNMDRDKFKE
+395 E
-408 FFAKKFGLKNRVH
+408 
-421 IGESENDI
+421 
-429 GFTFGED
+429 
-436 AERKN
+436 AERK
-441 KIQAY
+441 I
-446 LAENGWNLISD
+446 NG
-457 YDRETPLVAA
+457 
-467 NPKAG
+467 
-472 TVREHGVIYQK
+472 Q
-483 GPNKIHFE
+483 
-491 IEHDKIPVGKDS
+491 
-503 WKDFKL
+503 
-509 PKIEPRIKPG
+509 
-519 LPQAESIND
+519 
-528 AIQQISGAYYDD
+528 YYDD
-540 QGNEVPADNPGVS
+540 NGNEVPADNPGVS

-634 DLARALGIPGE
+634 DLAKALGIPGE
-645 HTISQIWRGS
+645 HTTNQIWRGS
-655 RILNAQNKFSKSFS
+655 RILNAQNKFNKSFS
-669 NLRSLVRAGYGGLG
+669 NLRSLVRAGYGGLD

-737 ALVIATEQ
+737 ALAIAAEQ

-756 GLYKDYKKGKI
+756 SLYKDYRRGKI
-767 KSEDYAYMVNTGAIH
+767 KAEDYAYMVNTGAIH

-806 AINAFKQSVGGVYD
+806 AIDAFKQSVGGVYD

-870 KVIEPITK
+870 KIIEPITK

-886 GFALAPVT
+886 GFALAPFT

-899 IASGIGAGIS
+899 IASGIGAGVS

-921 KIKEKGQMLQS
+921 KIKEKGQILQS
-932 TINLLGGTMDTILLP
+932 TIHLLGGTMDTILLP

-983 GNPLTSYTGMNYTG
+983 GNPLTSYTGMDYTE

-1073 KGASANE
+1073 KGASADE

-1103 NTLNMSYEDITN
+1103 DTLNMSYEDITN
-1115 PAKRGVTWTNR
+1115 PAKRGVTWTNS

-1172 NDIIELIADNNWQG
+1172 NDIIELIANNNWQG

-1192 DFWKQIKN
+1192 DFWKQVKN
-1200 WWNNDKDIQDIK
+1200 WWDNDKDVQDIK

-1218 IQGFI
+1218 IQGLT

-1230 QAIGTE
+1230 QSIGTE
-1236 ILKITQKVMHSVWDI
+1236 ILKITQKVMHSMWDI

-1283 TEKEIND
+1283 TEKEINN
-1290 EVKKLEARQKGLW
+1290 EVKKLKA
-1303 KNTIVESDPI
+1303 
-1313 YKKIYQTSGGTV
+1313 SGGIVDTV
-1325 DTRNLSEGELKK
+1325 DIRNLSEGELKK
-1337 LAAARLVADKGSNV
+1337 LAAARLVGAKEGNV
-1351 GSMIIALRKT
+1351 GSRIVALRKT

-1371 YFAYDPLYGGVHNN
+1371 YFAYDPLYSDVHKN

-1390 ALNNEVLKDTTEF
+1390 ALNSEVLKGTTEF
-1403 LKGSTNNLI
+1403 LKGGTNNLI

-1418 VRTFGKIVTDASG
+1418 VKTFGKIITDASG
-1431 RIIEATGLGTEQKIG
+1431 RITEATGLGTEQKIG

>member
-53 DTKDPGVLYSASHND
+53 DTKDPGALYASARHD
-68 YIAEYTPLFERVS
+68 YNANYGPLFERVS

-94 RRLPQ
+94 RRLPE

-124 DALIKQQILKNAQK
+124 DALVKQQLLKNAQK
-138 PFSITPSAGIGPYST
+138 SFSITPSAGIGPYST

-178 FNNATNKF
+178 FNNATDKF

-206 ELIHKYTSDTLLQ
+206 GLIHKYTSDTLLQ

-238 ILRKW
+238 ILRRW
-243 IGNATVSGH
+243 IGNATISGH

-259 PVLFPRNQIRDMDV
+259 PVLFSHNQIRDMDV

-346 SGLSIAP
+346 PGLSIAP

-384 EERMTLEKNIL
+384 EERMTLE
-395 RKGGNMDRDKFKE
+395 E
-408 FFAKKFGLKNRVH
+408 
-421 IGESENDI
+421 
-429 GFTFGED
+429 
-436 AERKN
+436 AERK
-441 KIQAY
+441 I
-446 LAENGWNLISD
+446 NG
-457 YDRETPLVAA
+457 
-467 NPKAG
+467 
-472 TVREHGVIYQK
+472 Q
-483 GPNKIHFE
+483 
-491 IEHDKIPVGKDS
+491 
-503 WKDFKL
+503 
-509 PKIEPRIKPG
+509 
-519 LPQAESIND
+519 
-528 AIQQISGAYYDD
+528 YYDD
-540 QGNEVPADNPGVS
+540 NGNEVPADNPGVS

-634 DLARALGIPGE
+634 DLAKALGIPGE
-645 HTISQIWRGS
+645 HTTNQIWRGS
-655 RILNAQNKFSKSFS
+655 RILNAQNKFNKSFS
-669 NLRSLVRAGYGGLG
+669 NLRSLVRAGYGGLD
-683 VVQDIKNT
+683 VVQGIKNT

-737 ALVIATEQ
+737 ALAIAAEQ

-756 GLYKDYKKGKI
+756 GLYKDYRRGKI
-767 KSEDYAYMVNTGAIH
+767 KGEDYAYMVNTGAIH
-782 SDDAIANLYKK
+782 SDDAISNLYKK

-870 KVIEPITK
+870 KIIEPITK

-886 GFALAPVT
+886 GFALAPFT

-899 IASGIGAGIS
+899 IASGIGAGVS

-932 TINLLGGTMDTILLP
+932 TIHLLGGTMDTILLP

-983 GNPLTSYTGMNYTG
+983 GNPLTSYTGMDYTG

-1073 KGASANE
+1073 KGASAEE
-1080 KSRIMYLLGEIGG
+1080 KSRIIYLLGEIGG

-1103 NTLNMSYEDITN
+1103 DTLNMSYEDITN

-1192 DFWKQIKN
+1192 DFWKQVKN
-1200 WWNNDKDIQDIK
+1200 WWDNDKDVQDIK

-1218 IQGFI
+1218 IQGLT

-1230 QAIGTE
+1230 QSIGTE
-1236 ILKITQKVMHSVWDI
+1236 ILKITQKVMHSMWDI

-1290 EVKKLEARQKGLW
+1290 EVKKLEVRRKSSW
-1303 KNTIVESDPI
+1303 RDTIVEGDPI
-1313 YKKIYQTSGGTV
+1313 YKGIFQVSGGTV
-1325 DTRNLSEGELKK
+1325 DIRNLSEGELKK
-1337 LAAARLVADKGSNV
+1337 LAAARLVAAKGGNV
-1351 GSMIIALRKT
+1351 GSMIMALRKT

-1371 YFAYDPLYGGVHNN
+1371 YFAYDPLYGDVHKN

-1390 ALNNEVLKDTTEF
+1390 ALNSEVLKDTTEF
-1403 LKGSTNNLI
+1403 LKGGTNNLI

-1418 VRTFGKIVTDASG
+1418 VKTFGKIITDASG

>member
-53 DTKDPGVLYSASHND
+53 DTKDPGALYASARHD
-68 YIAEYTPLFERVS
+68 YNANYGPLFERVS

-94 RRLPQ
+94 RRLPE

-124 DALIKQQILKNAQK
+124 DALVKQQILKNAQK
-138 PFSITPSAGIGPYST
+138 SFSITPSAGIGPYST

-178 FNNATNKF
+178 FNNATDKF
-186 EVIDA
+186 EIIDA

-206 ELIHKYTSDTLLQ
+206 GLVHKYTADTLLQ

-238 ILRKW
+238 ILRRW
-243 IGNATVSGH
+243 IGNATISGH

-259 PVLFPRNQIRDMDV
+259 PVLFSHNQIRDMDV

-346 SGLSIAP
+346 PGLSIAP

-384 EERMTLEKNIL
+384 EERMTLE
-395 RKGGNMDRDKFKE
+395 E
-408 FFAKKFGLKNRVH
+408 
-421 IGESENDI
+421 
-429 GFTFGED
+429 
-436 AERKN
+436 AERK
-441 KIQAY
+441 I
-446 LAENGWNLISD
+446 NG
-457 YDRETPLVAA
+457 
-467 NPKAG
+467 
-472 TVREHGVIYQK
+472 Q
-483 GPNKIHFE
+483 
-491 IEHDKIPVGKDS
+491 
-503 WKDFKL
+503 
-509 PKIEPRIKPG
+509 
-519 LPQAESIND
+519 
-528 AIQQISGAYYDD
+528 YYDD
-540 QGNEVPADNPGVS
+540 NGNEVPADNPGVS

-634 DLARALGIPGE
+634 DLAKALGIPGE
-645 HTISQIWRGS
+645 HTTNQIWRGS
-655 RILNAQNKFSKSFS
+655 RILNAQNKFNKSFS
-669 NLRSLVRAGYGGLG
+669 NLRSLVRAGYGGLD

-737 ALVIATEQ
+737 ALAIAAEQ

-756 GLYKDYKKGKI
+756 GLYKDYRRGKI
-767 KSEDYAYMVNTGAIH
+767 KAEDYAYMVNTGAMH

-806 AINAFKQSVGGVYD
+806 AIDAFKQSVGGVYD

-870 KVIEPITK
+870 KIIEPITK

-886 GFALAPVT
+886 GFALAPFT

-921 KIKEKGQMLQS
+921 KIKEKGQILQS
-932 TINLLGGTMDTILLP
+932 TIHLLGGTMDTILLP

-983 GNPLTSYTGMNYTG
+983 GNPLTSYTGMDYTE

-1073 KGASANE
+1073 KGASADE

-1103 NTLNMSYEDITN
+1103 DTLNMSYEDITN

-1192 DFWKQIKN
+1192 DFWKQVKN
-1200 WWNNDKDIQDIK
+1200 WWDNDKDVQDIK

-1218 IQGFI
+1218 IQGLT

-1230 QAIGTE
+1230 QSIGTE
-1236 ILKITQKVMHSVWDI
+1236 ILKITQKVMHSMWDI

-1290 EVKKLEARQKGLW
+1290 EVKKLEARRKGSW
-1303 KNTIVESDPI
+1303 KGTIVEGDPI
-1313 YKKIYQTSGGTV
+1313 YKEIFQVSGGTV
-1325 DTRNLSEGELKK
+1325 DIRNLSEGELKK
-1337 LAAARLVADKGSNV
+1337 LAAARLIAAKGGNV
-1351 GSMIIALRKT
+1351 GSMIMALRKT

-1371 YFAYDPLYGGVHNN
+1371 YFAYDPLYGDVHKN

-1390 ALNNEVLKDTTEF
+1390 ALNSEVLKDTTEF
-1403 LKGSTNNLI
+1403 LKGGTNNLI

-1418 VRTFGKIVTDASG
+1418 VKTFGKIITDASG

>member
-53 DTKDPGVLYSASHND
+53 DTKDPGALYASARHD
-68 YIAEYTPLFERVS
+68 YNANYGPLFERVS

-94 RRLPQ
+94 RRLPE

-124 DALIKQQILKNAQK
+124 EALVKQQILKNAQK
-138 PFSITPSAGIGPYST
+138 SFSITPSAGIGPYST

-186 EVIDA
+186 EIIDA

-206 ELIHKYTSDTLLQ
+206 GLVHKYTADTLLQ

-243 IGNATVSGH
+243 IGNATISGH

-259 PVLFPRNQIRDMDV
+259 PVLFSHNQIRDMDV

-346 SGLSIAP
+346 PGLSIAP

-384 EERMTLEKNIL
+384 EERMTLE
-395 RKGGNMDRDKFKE
+395 E
-408 FFAKKFGLKNRVH
+408 
-421 IGESENDI
+421 
-429 GFTFGED
+429 
-436 AERKN
+436 AERK
-441 KIQAY
+441 I
-446 LAENGWNLISD
+446 NG
-457 YDRETPLVAA
+457 
-467 NPKAG
+467 
-472 TVREHGVIYQK
+472 Q
-483 GPNKIHFE
+483 
-491 IEHDKIPVGKDS
+491 
-503 WKDFKL
+503 
-509 PKIEPRIKPG
+509 
-519 LPQAESIND
+519 
-528 AIQQISGAYYDD
+528 YYDD
-540 QGNEVPADNPGVS
+540 NGNEVPADNPGVS

-594 ISQTNEQ
+594 ISQTNER

-634 DLARALGIPGE
+634 DLAKALDMPGE
-645 HTISQIWRGS
+645 HTTNQIWRGS
-655 RILNAQNKFSKSFS
+655 RILNAQNKFNKSFS
-669 NLRSLVRAGYGGLG
+669 NLRSLVRAGYGGLD

-691 LSMQPEWG
+691 MSMQPEWG

-737 ALVIATEQ
+737 ALAIAAEQ

-756 GLYKDYKKGKI
+756 GLYKDYRRGKI
-767 KSEDYAYMVNTGAIH
+767 KGEDYAYMVNTGAIH
-782 SDDAIANLYKK
+782 SDDAISNLYKK

-806 AINAFKQSVGGVYD
+806 AIDAFKQSVGGVYD

-870 KVIEPITK
+870 KIIEPITK

-886 GFALAPVT
+886 GFALAPFT

-899 IASGIGAGIS
+899 IASGIGAGVS

-921 KIKEKGQMLQS
+921 KIKEKGQILQS
-932 TINLLGGTMDTILLP
+932 TIHLLGGTMDTILLP

-983 GNPLTSYTGMNYTG
+983 GNPLTSYTGMDYTG

-1073 KGASANE
+1073 KGASADE

-1115 PAKRGVTWTNR
+1115 PAKRGVTWTNS

-1172 NDIIELIADNNWQG
+1172 NDIIELIANNNWQG

-1192 DFWKQIKN
+1192 DFWKQVKN
-1200 WWNNDKDIQDIK
+1200 WWDNDKDVQDIK

-1218 IQGFI
+1218 IQGLT

-1230 QAIGTE
+1230 QSIGTE
-1236 ILKITQKVMHSVWDI
+1236 ILKITQKVMHSMWDI
-1251 VYPFISNLAD
+1251 VYPFISSLAD

-1290 EVKKLEARQKGLW
+1290 EVKKLEARRKRSWGD
-1303 KNTIVESDPI
+1303 TIVEGDPI
-1313 YKKIYQTSGGTV
+1313 YKGIFQVSGGTV
-1325 DTRNLSEGELKK
+1325 DIRNLSEGELKK
-1337 LAAARLVADKGSNV
+1337 LAAARLIAAKGGNA
-1351 GSMIIALRKT
+1351 GSMVMALRKT

-1371 YFAYDPLYGGVHNN
+1371 YFAYDPLYGDVHKN

-1390 ALNNEVLKDTTEF
+1390 ALNSEVLKDTTEF
-1403 LKGSTNNLI
+1403 LKGGTNNLI

-1418 VRTFGKIVTDASG
+1418 VKTFGKIITDASG

>member
-53 DTKDPGVLYSASHND
+53 DTKDPGALYASARHD
-68 YIAEYTPLFERVS
+68 YNANYGPLFERVS

-94 RRLPQ
+94 RRLPE

-124 DALIKQQILKNAQK
+124 DALIKQQLLKNAQK
-138 PFSITPSAGIGPYST
+138 SFSITPSAGIGPYSI

-206 ELIHKYTSDTLLQ
+206 GLVHKYTSDTLLQ

-243 IGNATVSGH
+243 IGNATISGH

-259 PVLFPRNQIRDMDV
+259 PVLFSHNQIRDMDV

-346 SGLSIAP
+346 PGLSIAP

-384 EERMTLEKNIL
+384 EERMTLE
-395 RKGGNMDRDKFKE
+395 E
-408 FFAKKFGLKNRVH
+408 
-421 IGESENDI
+421 
-429 GFTFGED
+429 
-436 AERKN
+436 AERK
-441 KIQAY
+441 I
-446 LAENGWNLISD
+446 NG
-457 YDRETPLVAA
+457 
-467 NPKAG
+467 
-472 TVREHGVIYQK
+472 Q
-483 GPNKIHFE
+483 
-491 IEHDKIPVGKDS
+491 
-503 WKDFKL
+503 
-509 PKIEPRIKPG
+509 
-519 LPQAESIND
+519 
-528 AIQQISGAYYDD
+528 YYDD
-540 QGNEVPADNPGVS
+540 NGNEVPADNPGVS

-634 DLARALGIPGE
+634 DLAKALGIPGE
-645 HTISQIWRGS
+645 RTTNQIWRGS
-655 RILNAQNKFSKSFS
+655 RILNAQNKFNKSFS
-669 NLRSLVRAGYGGLG
+669 NLRSLVRAGYGGLD

-737 ALVIATEQ
+737 ALAIAAEQ

-756 GLYKDYKKGKI
+756 SLYKDYRRGKI
-767 KSEDYAYMVNTGAIH
+767 KGEDYAYMVNTGAIH
-782 SDDAIANLYKK
+782 SDDAISNLYKK

-806 AINAFKQSVGGVYD
+806 AIDAFKQSVGGVYD

-870 KVIEPITK
+870 KIIEPITK

-886 GFALAPVT
+886 GFALAPFT

-899 IASGIGAGIS
+899 IASGIGAGVS

-921 KIKEKGQMLQS
+921 KIKEKGQILQS
-932 TINLLGGTMDTILLP
+932 TIHLLGGTMDTIFLP

-972 TIKGLRNMMDM
+972 TIKGLHNMMDM
-983 GNPLTSYTGMNYTG
+983 GNPLTSYTGMDYAG

-1029 YTVGKLNTNKI
+1029 YTVGKLNANKI

-1073 KGASANE
+1073 KGASAEE

-1192 DFWKQIKN
+1192 DFWKQVKN
-1200 WWNNDKDIQDIK
+1200 WWDNDKDVQDIK

-1218 IQGFI
+1218 IQGLT

-1230 QAIGTE
+1230 QSIGTE
-1236 ILKITQKVMHSVWDI
+1236 ILKITQKVMHSMWDI

-1290 EVKKLEARQKGLW
+1290 EVKKLETRRKGLW
-1303 KNTIVESDPI
+1303 KDTIVESDPI
-1313 YKKIYQTSGGTV
+1313 YKEIFQASGGTV
-1325 DTRNLSEGELKK
+1325 DIRNLSEGELKK
-1337 LAAARLVADKGSNV
+1337 LAAARLIAAKGGNV
-1351 GSMIIALRKT
+1351 GSMIMALRKT

-1371 YFAYDPLYGGVHNN
+1371 YFAYDPLYGDVHKN

-1403 LKGSTNNLI
+1403 LKGGTNNLI

-1418 VRTFGKIVTDASG
+1418 VKTFGKIITDASG

>member
-53 DTKDPGVLYSASHND
+53 DTKDPGALYASARHD
-68 YIAEYTPLFERVS
+68 YNANYGPLFERVS

-94 RRLPQ
+94 RRLPE

-124 DALIKQQILKNAQK
+124 DALVKQQILKNAQK
-138 PFSITPSAGIGPYST
+138 SFSITPSAGIGPYST

-164 DTRRPI
+164 DTKRPI

-206 ELIHKYTSDTLLQ
+206 GLIHKYTSDTLLQ

-238 ILRKW
+238 ILRRW
-243 IGNATVSGH
+243 IGNATISGH

-259 PVLFPRNQIRDMDV
+259 PVLFSHNQIRDMDV

-346 SGLSIAP
+346 PGLSIAP

-361 TSIIKGDPTKV
+361 TSIIKGDPTRV

-384 EERMTLEKNIL
+384 EERMTLE
-395 RKGGNMDRDKFKE
+395 E
-408 FFAKKFGLKNRVH
+408 
-421 IGESENDI
+421 
-429 GFTFGED
+429 
-436 AERKN
+436 AERK
-441 KIQAY
+441 I
-446 LAENGWNLISD
+446 NG
-457 YDRETPLVAA
+457 
-467 NPKAG
+467 
-472 TVREHGVIYQK
+472 Q
-483 GPNKIHFE
+483 
-491 IEHDKIPVGKDS
+491 
-503 WKDFKL
+503 
-509 PKIEPRIKPG
+509 
-519 LPQAESIND
+519 
-528 AIQQISGAYYDD
+528 YYDD
-540 QGNEVPADNPGVS
+540 NGNEVPADNPGVS

-634 DLARALGIPGE
+634 DLAKALGIPGE
-645 HTISQIWRGS
+645 RTTNQIWRGS
-655 RILNAQNKFSKSFS
+655 RILNAQNKFNKSFS
-669 NLRSLVRAGYGGLG
+669 NLRSLVRAGYGGLD

-737 ALVIATEQ
+737 ALAIAAEQ

-756 GLYKDYKKGKI
+756 ALYKDYRRGKI
-767 KSEDYAYMVNTGAIH
+767 KGEDYAYMVNTGAIH

-806 AINAFKQSVGGVYD
+806 AIDAFKQSVGGVYD

-857 FFGAHYADYYGKR
+857 FFGAYYADYYGKR
-870 KVIEPITK
+870 KIIEPITK

-886 GFALAPVT
+886 GFALAPFT

-899 IASGIGAGIS
+899 IASGIGAGVS

-921 KIKEKGQMLQS
+921 KIKEKGQILQS
-932 TINLLGGTMDTILLP
+932 TIHLLGGTMDTILLP

-983 GNPLTSYTGMNYTG
+983 GNPLTSYTGMDYTE

-1073 KGASANE
+1073 KGASADE

-1103 NTLNMSYEDITN
+1103 DTLNMSYEDITN

-1192 DFWKQIKN
+1192 DFWKQVKN
-1200 WWNNDKDIQDIK
+1200 WWDNDKDVQDIK

-1218 IQGFI
+1218 IQGLT

-1230 QAIGTE
+1230 QSIGTE
-1236 ILKITQKVMHSVWDI
+1236 ILKITQKVMHSMWDI

-1290 EVKKLEARQKGLW
+1290 EVKKLEARRKGLW
-1303 KNTIVESDPI
+1303 KDTIVESDPI
-1313 YKKIYQTSGGTV
+1313 YKEIFQASGGTV
-1325 DTRNLSEGELKK
+1325 DIRNLSEGELKK
-1337 LAAARLVADKGSNV
+1337 LAAARLIAAKGGNV
-1351 GSMIIALRKT
+1351 GSMIMALRKT

-1371 YFAYDPLYGGVHNN
+1371 YFAYDPLYGDVHKN

-1403 LKGSTNNLI
+1403 LKGGTNNLI

-1418 VRTFGKIVTDASG
+1418 VKTFGKIITDASG

>member
-13 SQRIQDLHHKID
+13 SQRIQDLYHKID

-53 DTKDPGVLYSASHND
+53 DTKDPGALYASARHD
-68 YIAEYTPLFERVS
+68 YNANYGPLFERVS

-94 RRLPQ
+94 RRLPE

-138 PFSITPSAGIGPYST
+138 SFSITPSAGIGPYST

-186 EVIDA
+186 EIIDA

-206 ELIHKYTSDTLLQ
+206 GLIHKYTSDTLLQ

-238 ILRKW
+238 ILRRW
-243 IGNATVSGH
+243 IGNATISGH
-252 NIMEFDL
+252 NIMDFDL
-259 PVLFPRNQIRDMDV
+259 PILFSHNQIRDMDV

-346 SGLSIAP
+346 PGLSIAP

-384 EERMTLEKNIL
+384 EERMTLE
-395 RKGGNMDRDKFKE
+395 E
-408 FFAKKFGLKNRVH
+408 
-421 IGESENDI
+421 
-429 GFTFGED
+429 
-436 AERKN
+436 AERK
-441 KIQAY
+441 I
-446 LAENGWNLISD
+446 NG
-457 YDRETPLVAA
+457 
-467 NPKAG
+467 
-472 TVREHGVIYQK
+472 Q
-483 GPNKIHFE
+483 
-491 IEHDKIPVGKDS
+491 
-503 WKDFKL
+503 
-509 PKIEPRIKPG
+509 
-519 LPQAESIND
+519 
-528 AIQQISGAYYDD
+528 YYDD
-540 QGNEVPADNPGVS
+540 NGNEVPADNPGVS

-645 HTISQIWRGS
+645 HTTNQIWRGS
-655 RILNAQNKFSKSFS
+655 RILNAQNKFGKSFS
-669 NLRSLVRAGYGGLG
+669 NLRSLVRAGYGGLD

-737 ALVIATEQ
+737 ALAIAAEQ

-756 GLYKDYKKGKI
+756 SLYKDYKRGKI
-767 KSEDYAYMVNTGAIH
+767 KAEDYAYMVNTGAIH

-806 AINAFKQSVGGVYD
+806 AINVFKQSVGGVYD

-870 KVIEPITK
+870 KVIEPLTK

-932 TINLLGGTMDTILLP
+932 TIHLLGGTMDTIFLP

-972 TIKGLRNMMDM
+972 TIKGLHNMMDM
-983 GNPLTSYTGMNYTG
+983 GNPLTSYTGMDYTG

-1073 KGASANE
+1073 KGASAEE

-1192 DFWKQIKN
+1192 DFWKQVKN
-1200 WWNNDKDIQDIK
+1200 WWDNDEDVQDIK
-1212 NIFNKP
+1212 NIFNNP
-1218 IQGFI
+1218 IQGLI

-1230 QAIGTE
+1230 QSIGTE
-1236 ILKITQKVMHSVWDI
+1236 ILKITQKVMHSMWDT

-1283 TEKEIND
+1283 TEKEINN
-1290 EVKKLEARQKGLW
+1290 EVKKLETRRKGLW
-1303 KNTIVESDPI
+1303 KDTIVESDPI
-1313 YKKIYQTSGGTV
+1313 YKEIFQTSGGTV
-1325 DTRNLSEGELKK
+1325 DTRNLSESELKK
-1337 LAAARLVADKGSNV
+1337 LAAARLVAAKGGSV

-1371 YFAYDPLYGGVHNN
+1371 YFAYDPLYGDVHKN

-1390 ALNNEVLKDTTEF
+1390 ALNDEVLKDTTEF

>member
-53 DTKDPGVLYSASHND
+53 DTKDPGALYASARHD
-68 YIAEYTPLFERVS
+68 YNANYGPLFERVS

-94 RRLPQ
+94 RRLPE

-138 PFSITPSAGIGPYST
+138 PFSITSSAGIGPYST

-178 FNNATNKF
+178 FNNATDKF

-206 ELIHKYTSDTLLQ
+206 GLIHKYTSDTLLQ

-238 ILRKW
+238 ILRRW
-243 IGNATVSGH
+243 IGNATISGH

-259 PVLFPRNQIRDMDV
+259 PVLFSHNQIRDMDV

-346 SGLSIAP
+346 PGLSIAP

-384 EERMTLEKNIL
+384 EERMTLE
-395 RKGGNMDRDKFKE
+395 E
-408 FFAKKFGLKNRVH
+408 
-421 IGESENDI
+421 
-429 GFTFGED
+429 
-436 AERKN
+436 AERK
-441 KIQAY
+441 I
-446 LAENGWNLISD
+446 NG
-457 YDRETPLVAA
+457 
-467 NPKAG
+467 
-472 TVREHGVIYQK
+472 Q
-483 GPNKIHFE
+483 
-491 IEHDKIPVGKDS
+491 
-503 WKDFKL
+503 
-509 PKIEPRIKPG
+509 
-519 LPQAESIND
+519 
-528 AIQQISGAYYDD
+528 YYDD
-540 QGNEVPADNPGVS
+540 NGNEVPADNPGVS

-634 DLARALGIPGE
+634 DLAKALGIPGE
-645 HTISQIWRGS
+645 RTTNQIWRGS
-655 RILNAQNKFSKSFS
+655 RILNAQNKFNKSFS
-669 NLRSLVRAGYGGLG
+669 NLRSLVRAGYGGLD

-737 ALVIATEQ
+737 ALAIAAEQ

-756 GLYKDYKKGKI
+756 ALYKDYRRGKI
-767 KSEDYAYMVNTGAIH
+767 KGEDYAYMVNTGAIH
-782 SDDAIANLYKK
+782 SDEAIFNLYKK

-806 AINAFKQSVGGVYD
+806 AIDAFKQSVGGVYD
-820 FKRWIDAGHEQSK
+820 FKRWIDVGHEQSK

-870 KVIEPITK
+870 KIIEPITK

-886 GFALAPVT
+886 GFALAPFT

-899 IASGIGAGIS
+899 IASGIGAGVS

-921 KIKEKGQMLQS
+921 KIKEKGQILQS
-932 TINLLGGTMDTILLP
+932 TIHLLGGTMDTILLP

-983 GNPLTSYTGMNYTG
+983 GNPLTSYTGMDYTE

-1073 KGASANE
+1073 KGASADE

-1115 PAKRGVTWTNR
+1115 PAKKGVTWTNR

-1192 DFWKQIKN
+1192 DFWKQVKN
-1200 WWNNDKDIQDIK
+1200 WWDNDKDVQDIK

-1218 IQGFI
+1218 IQGLT

-1230 QAIGTE
+1230 QSIGTE
-1236 ILKITQKVMHSVWDI
+1236 ILKITQKVVHSMWDI

-1290 EVKKLEARQKGLW
+1290 EVKKLEVRRKGLW
-1303 KNTIVESDPI
+1303 KDTIVESDPI
-1313 YKKIYQTSGGTV
+1313 YKEIFQVPGGIV
-1325 DTRNLSEGELKK
+1325 DIRNLSEGELKK
-1337 LAAARLVADKGSNV
+1337 LAAARLIAAKGGNV
-1351 GSMIIALRKT
+1351 GSMITALRKT
-1361 GLFSEEELQK
+1361 GLFSKEELQK
-1371 YFAYDPLYGGVHNN
+1371 YFAYDPLYGDVHKN

-1390 ALNNEVLKDTTEF
+1390 ALNSEVLKDTTEF
-1403 LKGSTNNLI
+1403 LKGGTNNLI

-1418 VRTFGKIVTDASG
+1418 VKTFGKIITDASG